1 MSKKLVLAYS
11 GGLDTSV
18 AIEWLKIHKGYEVI
32 ACAMDVGQA
41 AEGEMERIRQRA
53 LDCGAADAVIFDARQ
68 EFADEFVAKCIRA
81 NGKYMGKYP
90 LVSALSR
97 PLIVKHL
104 VEVAK
109 EHGAE
114 AIAHGCTGKGNDQ
127 VRFDVAA
134 MALAPHLT
142 VEAPIREWGLTRDAA
157 IDFAAEHDIPIVAKK
172 ENPYSIDENLW
183 GRAAECGALEDP
195 WAAPPSD
202 IYALT
207 AHPTDAPDTPEDVEL
222 TFKQGVPVA
231 IDGKAMGLFEIIA
244 ELNTRAGAH
253 GIGRLDMVEDRLVGI
268 KSREVYEF
276 PAAAVIMAAHE
287 ELENLTVETELAV
300 GMKELSGTWAKLVY
314 NGLWYGPYKEALDA
328 FFEKANQHIEGDV
341 RLSMYKGAVA
351 PTGRRSA
358 TSLYQ
363 RGLATY
369 DASDEFDHSLALG
382 FVKLWGLPTKVWAET
397 NGQH

>member
-53 LDCGAADAVIFDARQ
+53 LDCGASDAVIFDARA
-68 EFADEFVAKCIRA
+68 EFADQFVAACIRA

-109 EHGAE
+109 AHGAD

-157 IDFAAEHDIPIVAKK
+157 LDFAAEHGIPVVAKK

-195 WAAPPSD
+195 WVAPPSD
-202 IYALT
+202 IYAMT
-207 AHPTDAPDTPEDVEL
+207 THPVDAPDTPEEVEL
-222 TFKQGVPVA
+222 TFAGGIPVA
-231 IDGKAMGLFEIIA
+231 LDGQVMDLFSIIA
-244 ELNTRAGAH
+244 TLNTRAGAH

-300 GMKELSGTWAKLVY
+300 GMKDASAVWAKLVY
-314 NGLWYGPYKEALDA
+314 NGLWYGPYKQALDA
-328 FFEKANQHIEGDV
+328 FFMQANTSIEGDV
-341 RLSMYKGAVA
+341 RLSMYKGTVA
-351 PTGRRSA
+351 PTGRRSEK
-358 TSLYQ
+358 SLYQ

-369 DASDEFDHSLALG
+369 DASDEFDHSMALG

-397 NGQH
+397 NGDQ

>member
-1 MSKKLVLAYS
+1 
-11 GGLDTSV
+11 
-18 AIEWLKIHKGYEVI
+18 
-32 ACAMDVGQA
+32 
-41 AEGEMERIRQRA
+41 
-53 LDCGAADAVIFDARQ
+53 
-68 EFADEFVAKCIRA
+68 
-81 NGKYMGKYP
+81 
-90 LVSALSR
+90 
-97 PLIVKHL
+97 
-104 VEVAK
+104 
-109 EHGAE
+109 
-114 AIAHGCTGKGNDQ
+114 
-127 VRFDVAA
+127 
-134 MALAPHLT
+134 
-142 VEAPIREWGLTRDAA
+142 
-157 IDFAAEHDIPIVAKK
+157 
-172 ENPYSIDENLW
+172 
-183 GRAAECGALEDP
+183 
-195 WAAPPSD
+195 
-202 IYALT
+202 
-207 AHPTDAPDTPEDVEL
+207 
-222 TFKQGVPVA
+222 
-231 IDGKAMGLFEIIA
+231 
-244 ELNTRAGAH
+244 
-253 GIGRLDMVEDRLVGI
+253 MVEDRLVGI